1 MEAASMLPLG
11 KCTSAEQ
18 DAVLMGEQ
26 VRQSAAAR
34 I

>member
-1 MEAASMLPLG
+1 MLPLG

-18 DAVLMGEQ
+18 DTVLMGEQ